1 MKTSNFYWM
10 GGYRL
15 IFLLFFIFYEKTT
28 TTTYVRT
35 FNKKKTTTEASRN
48 LLLKGKSI
56 IMTYLKVNEETLDTW
71 TVDIL
76 KTISKNGENKNA
88 VSTIIVNRKR

>member
-1 MKTSNFYWM
+1 M

>member
-1 MKTSNFYWM
+1 M

-15 IFLLFFIFYEKTT
+15 IFLLLFFIFYEKTT

-35 FNKKKTTTEASRN
+35 FNKKTTTEASRN